1 MTSDAVFQL
10 WHFCWHGYAPWRGY
24 AHWRGYAGVVI
35 LTLLIFPC
43 YVKSSARFM
52 KYFPFYHKFIIRSI
66 YDSDLQ
72 GAKISLKNIA
82 V

>member
-1 MTSDAVFQL
+1 MMSDAVFQL
-10 WHFCWHGYAPWRGY
+10 WHFCWRGY
-24 AHWRGYAGVVI
+24 AGVVILTGVVMHTGVVI

-66 YDSDLQ
+66 YDSDLE
-72 GAKISLKNIA
+72 GAKISLKNI
-82 V
+82 VV